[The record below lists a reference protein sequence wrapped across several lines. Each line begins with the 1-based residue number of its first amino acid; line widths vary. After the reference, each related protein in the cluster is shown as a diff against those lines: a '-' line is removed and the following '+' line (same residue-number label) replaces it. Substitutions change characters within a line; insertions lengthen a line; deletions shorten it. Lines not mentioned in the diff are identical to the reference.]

1 MEEDGG
7 GAAAAATPGVPSGLS
22 ASQRRAE
29 LRRRKLLMNSEE
41 RINRIM
47 GFHRPAAKGE
57 SGAAALRCGGAV
69 GPGGAEGSAEP
80 PLLPA
85 GKRGFGPKSAGMRPC
100 GLWVFPSELSVPCG
114 EVSVAGGGVKRARV
128 FRLSL
133 QGLVAVCAWSSCLTF
148 GYQSVTRCLWWA
160 CRCLADAQTGRL

>member
-80 PLLPA
+80 PLLPG
-85 GKRGFGPKSAGMRPC
+85 GKRGFGLKSAGMRPS
-100 GLWVFPSELSVPCG
+100 GLWVFPSELSVPRG

-133 QGLVAVCAWSSCLTF
+133 QGLVAACARSSCLVF
-148 GYQSVTRCLWWA
+148 G
-160 CRCLADAQTGRL
+160 